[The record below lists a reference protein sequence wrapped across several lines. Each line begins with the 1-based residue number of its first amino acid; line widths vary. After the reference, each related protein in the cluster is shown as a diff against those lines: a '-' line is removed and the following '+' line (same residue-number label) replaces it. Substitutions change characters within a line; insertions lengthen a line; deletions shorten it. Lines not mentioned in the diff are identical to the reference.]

1 MNRSRWEQKH
11 LEYWFLDKED
21 RNLLWDKDS
30 GQHQYIVSVDV
41 KREDLIERV
50 TELKKAI
57 SDGVPHTLES
67 DNFKVFADSRHLYE
81 PLIYIGEKVD
91 YIKVKPVALN
101 EADKHFVESL
111 TKYAQQH
118 EHFFRDKEMYLLRNQ
133 SRGIGFGFF
142 NEGGF
147 YPDFIL

>member
-1 MNRSRWEQKH
+1 M
-11 LEYWFLDKED
+11 
-21 RNLLWDKDS
+21 LWDKDS

-101 EADKHFVESL
+101 EGEKHFVESL